1 MNLQEF
7 IEETSV
13 EISQGIKA
21 ANEKLNA
28 HDSSIY
34 AQYVLKDSKD
44 DLNNSLINFDVAITS
59 KQEGKGEAKGKF
71 KLFVAD
77 ADLSASGS
85 IANEKVS
92 RVKFSVST
100 NQTIG
105 YALKKGD

>member
-7 IEETSV
+7 IEETLV
-13 EISQGIKA
+13 EITQGIRA
-21 ANEKLNA
+21 ANEKLNTN
-28 HDSSIY
+28 DSSLY

-44 DLNNSLINFDVAITS
+44 DSSNSLINFDVAITT
-59 KQEGKGEAKGKF
+59 KREGKGEAKSKF
-71 KLFVAD
+71 KLFVAG

-100 NQTIG
+100 NQTVG
-105 YALKKGD
+105 YALKKDE

>member
-7 IEETSV
+7 IEETLV
-13 EISQGIKA
+13 EISQGIEA
-21 ANEKLNA
+21 ANEKLNK
-28 HDSSIY
+28 HDRSLY

-44 DLNNSLINFDVAITS
+44 DLENSLINFDVAITT
-59 KQEGKGEAKGKF
+59 KLEGKGEGKAKF

-85 IANEKVS
+85 VANEKVS

-105 YALKKGD
+105 HAVKKGA